1 MTTLFFNQVEE
12 QVINQVNNNLP
23 TQEEILLSQADENVY
38 LNPISNNTEYFE
50 PLNDEKTKGITLQQ
64 LAASSDIVNKDGEL
78 NNGVNAYTL
87 INTITEYCNS
97 IGLNN
102 QIKDIFVADNKNK
115 ALGNGISINKQLCQQ
130 YQEINQTNNIP
141 FAAATFNRVFANINL
156 TAFSNNT
163 HIANIVIAT
172 NQKGLQIA
180 IGANCFAC
188 RNQTILRSE
197 NYITTY
203 GKEKF
208 KTLEDFINAAKK
220 MIFEYSFDDDLKRME
235 QMKQIT
241 IQPNEIYQIIG
252 ELTSIRVASDS
263 RIKELNKLVTDE
275 VAPFNNTQINR
286 FTESLLL
293 TYNRNKRLSLY
304 DLYQSATALYKVA
317 SMDLP
322 NILPQN
328 KAFAKFI
335 SLRYDLDLMN

>member
-1 MTTLFFNQVEE
+1 MTTLFFNQVKE
-12 QVINQVNNNLP
+12 QVNNQVNNLP

-38 LNPISNNTEYFE
+38 LNPISDNTEFFQ
-50 PLNDEKTKGITLQQ
+50 PLIEEKTKGITLEQ

-78 NNGVNAYTL
+78 NNGINAYNL
-87 INTITEYCNS
+87 INTITDYCSS
-97 IGLNN
+97 IGLDN
-102 QIKDIFVADNKNK
+102 QIKDLFVADNKNK

-130 YQEINQTNNIP
+130 YQQYNNTNNIP
-141 FAAATFNRVFANINL
+141 FSAVTFNRVFANINL
-156 TAFSNNT
+156 TNFSNST
-163 HIANIVIAT
+163 HIANIVVAT

-188 RNQTILRSE
+188 RNQTILGQKQMV
-197 NYITTY
+197 TTY

-208 KTLEDFINAAKK
+208 KTLEEFLNAAKR
-220 MIFEYSFDDDLKRME
+220 MIFEYSFQDDMDKLE
-235 QMKQIT
+235 QMKRIT

-304 DLYQSATALYKVA
+304 DLYQSATALYKVS

-322 NILPQN
+322 NVLPQN
-328 KAFAKFI
+328 KAFANYIF
-335 SLRYDLDLMN
+335 SRFNLN

>member
-38 LNPISNNTEYFE
+38 LSPISNNTEYFE
-50 PLNDEKTKGITLQQ
+50 PLTEEKTKGITLQQ

-78 NNGVNAYTL
+78 NNGINAYNL
-87 INTITEYCNS
+87 INTITDYCNS

-102 QIKDIFVADNKNK
+102 EIKDLFVADNKNK

-130 YQEINQTNNIP
+130 YQEYNQTNNIP
-141 FAAATFNRVFANINL
+141 FSAVTFNRVFCNINL
-156 TAFSNNT
+156 TAFANST
-163 HIANIVIAT
+163 HIANIVVST

-188 RNQTILRSE
+188 RNQTILGS
-197 NYITTY
+197 NQMVTTY
-203 GKEKF
+203 GKDKF

-220 MIFEYSFDDDLKRME
+220 MIFEYSFDDDIQKLEAMKR
-235 QMKQIT
+235 IS
-241 IQPNEIYQIIG
+241 IRPNEVYQIIG
-252 ELTSIRVASDS
+252 ELTSIRVAADS
-263 RIKELNKLVTDE
+263 RIKEINKLVSDD

-293 TYNRNKRLSLY
+293 TYNRNKRLTVY
-304 DLYQSATALYKVA
+304 DLYQSATALYKV
-317 SMDLP
+317 STMDMP

-328 KAFAKFI
+328 KAFAQYINNRFKDVI
-335 SLRYDLDLMN
+335 N

>member
-1 MTTLFFNQVEE
+1 MTTLFFNQVKE
-12 QVINQVNNNLP
+12 QVNNQVNNLP
-23 TQEEILLSQADENVY
+23 TQEEILLSMADENVY

-50 PLNDEKTKGITLQQ
+50 PLTEEKTKGITLEQ

-78 NNGVNAYTL
+78 NNGINAYNL
-87 INTITEYCNS
+87 INTITNYCDS
-97 IGLNN
+97 IGLDN
-102 QIKDIFVADNKNK
+102 QIKDLFVADNKNK

-130 YQEINQTNNIP
+130 YQQYNNTNNIP
-141 FAAATFNRVFANINL
+141 FSAVTFNRVFANINL
-156 TAFSNNT
+156 TNFSNNT
-163 HIANIVIAT
+163 HIANIVVAT

-188 RNQTILRSE
+188 RNQTILGSKQMV
-197 NYITTY
+197 TTY

-208 KTLEDFINAAKK
+208 KTLEEFLNAAKR
-220 MIFEYSFDDDLKRME
+220 MIFEYSFDDDIQKLEAMKR
-235 QMKQIT
+235 IT

-322 NILPQN
+322 NVLPQN
-328 KAFAKFI
+328 KAFAKYI

>member
-12 QVINQVNNNLP
+12 QVINQVNNQP
-23 TQEEILLSQADENVY
+23 TAEEILLSQADENVY
-38 LNPISNNTEYFE
+38 LQPISDNTEFFA
-50 PLNDEKTKGITLQQ
+50 PLNEEKTKGITLEQ
-64 LAASSDIVNKDGEL
+64 LAKSSDIVNKDGEL
-78 NNGVNAYTL
+78 NNGINAYNL
-87 INTITEYCNS
+87 INTITNYCNS

-102 QIKDIFVADNKNK
+102 EIKDLFVADNKNK
-115 ALGNGISINKQLCQQ
+115 ALGNGISINKQLCQS
-130 YQEINQTNNIP
+130 YQEYNNTTNIP
-141 FAAATFNRVFANINL
+141 FSAVTFNRVFANINL
-156 TAFSNNT
+156 TDFNNAT

-180 IGANCFAC
+180 IGANCHAC
-188 RNQTILRSE
+188 RNQTILGSKQMV
-197 NYITTY
+197 TTY

-220 MIFEYSFDDDLKRME
+220 MIFEYSFEDDINKLE
-235 QMKQIT
+235 QMKRIT

-322 NILPQN
+322 NVLPQN

>member
-1 MTTLFFNQVEE
+1 MTTLFFNKVEE
-12 QVINQVNNNLP
+12 QVINQVNNQP
-23 TQEEILLSQADENVY
+23 TAEEILLSMADENVY

-50 PLNDEKTKGITLQQ
+50 PLTEEKTKGITLEQ

-78 NNGVNAYTL
+78 NNGINAYNL
-87 INTITEYCNS
+87 INTITDYCNR
-97 IGLNN
+97 IGLDN
-102 QIKDIFVADNKNK
+102 QIKDLFVADNKNK

-130 YQEINQTNNIP
+130 YQQYNNTNNIP
-141 FAAATFNRVFANINL
+141 FSAVTFNRVFANINL
-156 TAFSNNT
+156 TNFSNST
-163 HIANIVIAT
+163 HIANIVVAT

-180 IGANCFAC
+180 IGANCYAC
-188 RNQTILRSE
+188 RNQTILGQKQMV
-197 NYITTY
+197 TTY

-220 MIFEYSFDDDLKRME
+220 MIFEYSFQDDINKLE
-235 QMKQIT
+235 QMKRIT

-322 NILPQN
+322 NVLPQN
-328 KAFAKFI
+328 KAFAKYI